1 MIWGYPYDSGN
12 HHIYFHMEVSIK
24 RAEPQKRRG
33 CFLLGK
39 ILDMDH
45 DENGYPPILGNLHI
59 LLSWKGNIR
68 GHILSNTKKCSAFEL
83 IVHRTFFYSW
93 HVDNGWHQVD
103 SYNLT
108 WNVQSCWG
116 YIESQICG
124 EANGE
129 VLVGIPPV
137 RFLPDV
143 GNTGPQESAFRKEAA
158 KLAPLH
164 PVMTI
169 SRTVR
174 TGQLG
179 CWHPAAVESL
189 FWSGRST
196 SVWLEF
202 LLLLNPRLLSSP
214 VPYGP
219 FPAWTACD
227 PCVSCSTMFNPG
239 TQGVLKQ
246 HDFLCF
252 TQCLF
257 QKVYVSPQSGAP

>member
-1 MIWGYPYDSGN
+1 M
-12 HHIYFHMEVSIK
+12 
-24 RAEPQKRRG
+24 
-33 CFLLGK
+33 
-39 ILDMDH
+39 
-45 DENGYPPILGNLHI
+45 
-59 LLSWKGNIR
+59 
-68 GHILSNTKKCSAFEL
+68 
-83 IVHRTFFYSW
+83 HRTFFYSC

-129 VLVGIPPV
+129 VLVGIPPLK
-137 RFLPDV
+137 FLPDV

-202 LLLLNPRLLSSP
+202 LLLLNPRLLSSLVLM
-214 VPYGP
+214 VPFRP
-219 FPAWTACD
+219 EPLVTHVVLVQ
-227 PCVSCSTMFNPG
+227 PCL
-239 TQGVLKQ
+239 TQGPRVSWNNTI
-246 HDFLCF
+246 F
-252 TQCLF
+252 
-257 QKVYVSPQSGAP
+257 YVSPSVSFKKSMLVHKVVPHS